1 MQRLV
6 RRTAVIS
13 VVTLLLAGCSTAS
26 LSSRL
31 GSQFQRADSAEE
43 MKVAVATYRSSS
55 AARMQQLADEI
66 GSIDPSAVSGGK
78 TIQQEIMVASW
89 SNIGGLQTALTQVQ
103 ALDTS
108 DEEEM
113 KAGLLEIVKDTQAA
127 PLDVQLRLG
136 AFGAPALDRAF
147 RHARGC
153 DTVA

>member
-1 MQRLV
+1 M
-6 RRTAVIS
+6 TAF
-13 VVTLLLAGCSTAS
+13 
-26 LSSRL
+26 

-43 MKVAVATYRSSS
+43 MKVAVATYMSSS

-78 TIQQEIMVASW
+78 TIQQEILAALW
-89 SNIGGLQTALTQVQ
+89 SNIGGLQTAFTQVQ

-113 KAGLLEIVKDTQAA
+113 KAGLLEIVRDTQAA

-136 AFGAPALDRAF
+136 AFGDRAF